1 MSDIIIYEDGNVEL
15 NATVEDESIWL
26 NQKQIAELF
35 DVQRPAITKHLSN
48 IFKSGE
54 LYEKVVCS
62 ILEHTTQHG
71 AIKDKKQTKKIKFYN
86 LDMII
91 SVGYRVNSKK
101 ATKFRIWATSVLKE
115 YIIKG
120 YTLNEK
126 RLQEQKFQELEQT
139 IALIKQ
145 GIENKELNTQEA
157 KGFVEIVSNYAKSW
171 ALLQGY
177 DEQSLQEVAQ
187 TKEQKFIL
195 DYDEAEEAIA
205 ELKKTLIA
213 KGEATELFGK
223 EKAGEF
229 KGNLLNIYQSFGGE
243 ELLPSVE
250 QKAANL
256 LYYIIKGH
264 PFNDGN
270 KRIGAYL
277 FVLFLHK
284 NGILYKINGEPKI
297 NDNALAS
304 LALLVATSA
313 PEQKDIIIRLVMNML
328 VEEMES
334 DETIK
339 DSRKN
344 NV

>member
-1 MSDIIIYEDGNVEL
+1 MGDIVIYEDGSVVL
-15 NATVEDESIWL
+15 NTTVENESIWL
-26 NQKQIAELF
+26 TQQQISELF
-35 DVQRPAITKHLSN
+35 SVKRPAITKHLSN

-54 LYEKVVCS
+54 LDEKVVCS

-71 AIKDKKQTKKIKFYN
+71 AIKGKKQTKKTKIYN
-86 LDMII
+86 LDAII
-91 SVGYRVNSKK
+91 SVGYRVNSQR
-101 ATKFRIWATSVLKE
+101 ATHFRIWATSVLKK
-115 YIIKG
+115 YIIDG
-120 YTLNEK
+120 YVVNQEK
-126 RLQEQKFQELEQT
+126 LQRKKLD
-139 IALIKQ
+139 
-145 GIENKELNTQEA
+145 ELNQTLQLIQQSIKNSDMDNQQA
-157 KGFVEIVSNYAKSW
+157 KGFVEIISNYAKSW

-177 DEQSLQEVAQ
+177 DEQTLQEVVAH
-187 TKEQKFIL
+187 KEQKFIL
-195 DYDEAEEAIA
+195 DYDEAKEAIA
-205 ELKKTLIA
+205 ELKRVLMD
-213 KGEATELFGK
+213 KGEATQLFGQ

-256 LYYIIKGH
+256 LYYVIKGH

-284 NGILYKINGEPKI
+284 NGVLHKANGEAKI

-313 PEQKDIIIRLVMNML
+313 PEQKEIIIKLVMNML
-328 VEEMES
+328 Y
-334 DETIK
+334 DGDI
-339 DSRKN
+339 
-344 NV
+344 

>member
-1 MSDIIIYEDGNVEL
+1 MSEIVIYEDGSVEIDARV
-15 NATVEDESIWL
+15 NNETVWL
-26 NQKQIAELF
+26 SQKQIADLF
-35 DVQRPAITKHLSN
+35 GVQRPAITKHLSN

-54 LYEKVVCS
+54 LDEKVVSS
-62 ILEHTTQHG
+62 ILEHTTKHG
-71 AIKDKKQTKKIKFYN
+71 AIENKKQTKKTKLYN
-86 LDMII
+86 LDAII
-91 SVGYRVNSKK
+91 SVGYRVNSKR
-101 ATKFRIWATSVLKE
+101 ATQFRIWATKILKE
-115 YIIKG
+115 YIIQG
-120 YTLNEK
+120 YALNKE
-126 RLQEQKFQELEQT
+126 RLQQQKLAELEQT
-139 IALIKQ
+139 IQLIKQ
-145 GIENKELNTQEA
+145 GLESQTINTAKA
-157 KGFVEIVSNYAKSW
+157 KGFVEIISNYAKSW

-177 DEQSLQEVAQ
+177 DEQSLQEVVQ
-187 TKEQKFIL
+187 TKEQKFVL
-195 DYDEAEEAIA
+195 DYDEAKEAIA
-205 ELKKTLIA
+205 ELKKALIA
-213 KGEATELFGK
+213 KGEATELFGN

-284 NGILYKINGEPKI
+284 NGILHKPSGEPKI

-313 PEQKDIIIRLVMNML
+313 PEQKEIIIKLVMNML
-328 VEEMES
+328 YEGEV
-334 DETIK
+334 
-339 DSRKN
+339 
-344 NV
+344 